1 MRFKEG
7 YVMSIVDIILWP
19 STKIWEAMGVEPTS
33 DQGLIRSMLNMLVYL
48 IAILFGM
55 WIFRA

>member
-19 STKIWEAMGVEPTS
+19 STKIWEAMGVEPTP

-55 WIFRA
+55 WIFMA

>member
-1 MRFKEG
+1 
-7 YVMSIVDIILWP
+7 MSFVDIILWP
-19 STKIWEAMGVEPTS
+19 GTKICEAMGVEPTS

-55 WIFRA
+55 WIFMA